1 MDWTLR
7 EWLKH
12 INNQC
17 TVVEEVYSEITGV
30 TLHTSRLTEEEL
42 DTVVKQNHIEGK
54 TLIIVD
60 A

>member
-17 TVVEEVYSEITGV
+17 TVVEEVHSEKTGI

-42 DTVVKQNHIEGK
+42 NTVVKQNHIEG
-54 TLIIVD
+54 TTFIVVD